1 MPTVR
6 VDVDFI
12 TELSRRFDLAVHPL
26 ASPFIFTCDLG
37 GGIRLLTLVN
47 TRDVFRNWRLE
58 PSAAN

>member
-37 GGIRLLTLVN
+37 GGICLLTLVN
-47 TRDVFRNWRLE
+47 TRDVFRN
-58 PSAAN
+58 